1 MVGTAMWMTTRTAN
15 IFLASL
21 FFAAVPQ
28 TLDSRLIDA
37 ARQGHP
43 ETVKILAD
51 AGAPVDER
59 DNFGW
64 TVLMRATL
72 QGQAGSVK
80 ALIEAGADVNLK
92 DQSGRTALTHALSGG
107 HEEAVEM
114 LKKAGAR

>member
-1 MVGTAMWMTTRTAN
+1 MVGTAMWMTTGKAN
-15 IFLASL
+15 FFLASL

-37 ARQGHP
+37 AR
-43 ETVKILAD
+43 
-51 AGAPVDER
+51 
-59 DNFGW
+59 
-64 TVLMRATL
+64 

-107 HEEAVEM
+107 HEEAVKM
-114 LKKAGAR
+114 LKEAGAR